1 MAVSGDGQ
9 GGGGDVAVGG
19 DAEVDGL
26 GAAGR
31 GRVGLG
37 ELVVRGAEADLESF
51 GLAGPAF
58 AFGLGDTGQEVV
70 ADVFQAAPLGGV
82 DPQERAPDAAV
93 LMDAAGGACPAAV
106 AERDPA
112 ALEVAEELFPFG
124 IARGTV
130 FFAGPEL
137 PAAGDERPVAADDL
151 FGRDRFIAT
160 CGVCIV

>member
-1 MAVSGDGQ
+1 MAVSG
-9 GGGGDVAVGG
+9 GGYGRGGDVAVGG

-26 GAAGR
+26 GAAGG

-37 ELVVRGAEADLESF
+37 ELVVRGGEADLESF
-51 GLAGPAF
+51 GFAGPAF
-58 AFGLGDTGQEVV
+58 AFGLGDAGEEVV

-93 LMDAAGGACPAAV
+93 LMDAAGGVCPAAV

-112 ALEVAEELFPFG
+112 ALEVAEELVPFG
-124 IARGTV
+124 VGRGAV

-137 PAAGDERPVAADDL
+137 RG
-151 FGRDRFIAT
+151 G
-160 CGVCIV
+160 G